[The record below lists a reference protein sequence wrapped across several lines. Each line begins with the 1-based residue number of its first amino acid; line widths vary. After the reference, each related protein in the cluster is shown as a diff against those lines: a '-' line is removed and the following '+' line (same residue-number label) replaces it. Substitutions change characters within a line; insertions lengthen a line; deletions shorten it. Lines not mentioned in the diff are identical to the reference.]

1 MLIKMIKSSIFKN
14 KTQKALAFLTCFLAS
29 SLICTML
36 NITLS
41 IGNEITK
48 DLRNY
53 GSNILVLPKGSSL
66 SIEIGDEVYEPLKD
80 KNYLEEKDLHLI
92 KEIFWRNNITAFAP
106 FLEGKVLFNQKKEA
120 LIMGTYFD
128 KLINVSDEE
137 DFKTGIK
144 SLYPLL
150 KLSGKWA
157 SDDSLSEVMIGEDFA
172 KNNAL
177 KEGDFIELGAR
188 RVQVVGILAQADKM
202 SNKIITSLALA
213 GDLLGKKGLYS
224 KALVSA
230 LTIPEND
237 LAQKAR
243 RDSSSLNQL
252 EFDAWYCTAYAG
264 SIAYQIEEDLKGS
277 SAKVLNSINDA
288 QNLVVKKIQSLMAI
302 TSILCIIAASIAIS
316 SLMSSELHRRK
327 KEIGLLKVLG
337 ANTFQIY
344 LIFASE
350 NLVVAL
356 IASVFG
362 FAFGILNS
370 QLIALTIFDSFISI
384 AWIILPLSLI
394 FAGLIAIL
402 GCLLQVLNISTLSP
416 VQVLYGK

>member
-1 MLIKMIKSSIFKN
+1 MLIRMIKNSIFKN
-14 KTQKALAFLTCFLAS
+14 KIQKFLAFLTCFLATL
-29 SLICTML
+29 LICTML

-66 SIEIGDEVYEPLKD
+66 SIEIGNEIYEPLKD
-80 KNYLEEKDLHLI
+80 KNYLEEKDLHII

-106 FLEGKVLFNQKKEA
+106 FLEGKITFNQTKEA
-120 LIMGTYFD
+120 LVVGTYFD
-128 KLINVSDEE
+128 KLIALSDED

-144 SLYPLL
+144 NLYPFL
-150 KLSGKWA
+150 KLSGRWA
-157 SDDSLSEVMIGEDFA
+157 KDDSLDEVMVGEDFA

-177 KEGDFIELGAR
+177 KEGDFLELGNKK
-188 RVQVVGILAQADKM
+188 VQIVGILSQADKM

-213 GDLLGKKGLYS
+213 GVLFDKKGLYS
-224 KALVSA
+224 RAEVSA

-252 EFDAWYCTAYAG
+252 EFDTWYCTAYAG
-264 SIAYQIEEDLKGS
+264 SIAYQIEEELKGS
-277 SAKVLNSINDA
+277 SAKVLNAINDA
-288 QNLVVKKIQSLMAI
+288 QNLIVKKIQSLMGI
-302 TSILCIIAASIAIS
+302 TSLICIVVASIAIS

-344 LIFASE
+344 LLFASE
-350 NLVVAL
+350 NLIVAL
-356 IASVFG
+356 ISSIFG
-362 FAFGILNS
+362 FVFGILIS
-370 QLIALTIFDSFISI
+370 QLIALNIFGYFIDI
-384 AWIILPLSLI
+384 AYIILPLSLI
-394 FAGLIAIL
+394 FAALIAIL
-402 GCLLQVLNISTLSP
+402 GCLLQILNISNLSP
-416 VQVLYGK
+416 VQVLYGR